1 MIVRGR
7 DKTDDLLGGQA
18 LTLVRPYP
26 SVVRSAPDLHSGMPL
41 LHTAKVTS
49 GSKTSHK
56 PLKHCLDITR

>member
-7 DKTDDLLGGQA
+7 DKTDDLLGDQA
-18 LTLVRPYP
+18 LMLVRPSP
-26 SVVRSAPDLHSGMPL
+26 LVVRSVPDLHSGMPL